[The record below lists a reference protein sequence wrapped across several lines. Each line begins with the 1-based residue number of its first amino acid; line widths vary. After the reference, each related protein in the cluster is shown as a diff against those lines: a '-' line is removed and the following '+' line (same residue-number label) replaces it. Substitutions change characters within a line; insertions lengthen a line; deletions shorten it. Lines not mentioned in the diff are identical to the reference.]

1 VEPPL
6 WWINQLNQPISIIA
20 LLGVTLFLFLT
31 MNPVVG
37 LLFMI
42 YVYELLRQT
51 MSVDQKRNDE
61 LARMNPRSAMSV
73 EEYVIE
79 QSDYSKIKNQNEN
92 NDTQGS
98 PTIHVDNNPNG
109 GVDLNIRTW
118 DLNRYDWTLLC
129 SPYTQGPFTG
139 KTTVQPVIAL

>member
-1 VEPPL
+1 MKAKVNPLLNVDNAIGFILACLILLQVEPPL
-6 WWINQLNQPISIIA
+6 WWINQLNQPLPILA

-42 YVYELLRQT
+42 YIYELLRQT

-61 LARMNPRSAMSV
+61 LARMNPRGAMSV

-79 QSDYSKIKNQNEN
+79 SSDYSKIKNQNEN
-92 NDTQGS
+92 KDTEVE
-98 PTIHVDNNPNG
+98 PI
-109 GVDLNIRTW
+109 LEK
-118 DLNRYDWTLLC
+118 LL
-129 SPYTQGPFTG
+129 T
-139 KTTVQPVIAL
+139 K